1 MEYLAKPNL
10 ILESLLYLCARADG
24 QERQRLEEH
33 FRQKSP
39 HALAAFQERYASFEA
54 LKQELDRRVAI
65 APGTLTRLFSNLEG
79 FPYHMAGVYSPAFL
93 LLAPAA
99 CRCCGD
105 SAAFWAAQEDCTSD
119 EAAQDILTALDLT
132 GSDQAEYSSATAQLI
147 DSILSMSL
155 PAETRLALLELH
167 KNYRLVMQ
175 ESVQCLYTAL
185 AVLEDMGPKLQ
196 ALIDNFI
203 WEIDAIG
210 TEAYT
215 QEISNFHI
223 DPNVPCRIQ
232 PLLMLPVTYLFIN
245 TFGKDG
251 HLVVYCGIL
260 RYALRNMELSAEA
273 ARNQIYESIRL
284 LGDRTR
290 FDIFCY
296 LKDHPAYGQELS
308 SHFGLARNTIHYHMR
323 QLFKARL
330 VRCTVEGA
338 KTYYSIDK
346 DRYSKLLELQRQFF
360 LHDYQT
366 QEPLP

>member
-210 TEAYT
+210 KIGRA
-215 QEISNFHI
+215 H
-223 DPNVPCRIQ
+223 V
-232 PLLMLPVTYLFIN
+232 
-245 TFGKDG
+245 
-251 HLVVYCGIL
+251 
-260 RYALRNMELSAEA
+260 
-273 ARNQIYESIRL
+273 
-284 LGDRTR
+284 
-290 FDIFCY
+290 
-296 LKDHPAYGQELS
+296 
-308 SHFGLARNTIHYHMR
+308 
-323 QLFKARL
+323 
-330 VRCTVEGA
+330 
-338 KTYYSIDK
+338 
-346 DRYSKLLELQRQFF
+346 
-360 LHDYQT
+360 
-366 QEPLP
+366 